1 MESIV
6 VNDTMLVLVLYGI
19 VVYGGRMEREEI
31 VCSSVKDVEERQ
43 GRSAV
48 LFVRRAGESK
58 LSSGGS
64 ESDGVEGTSELGGCV
79 CNLHM
84 RCGRR

>member
-6 VNDTMLVLVLYGI
+6 VKDTMLVLVLYGI
-19 VVYGGRMEREEI
+19 VVYGGRIEREEI
-31 VCSSVKDVEERQ
+31 VCSSVKDAEERQ

-58 LSSGGS
+58 LSSGVLSICKTVRGS
-64 ESDGVEGTSELGGCV
+64 ESDGAEGTSEPGVCV
-79 CNLHM
+79 
-84 RCGRR
+84 